1 MKGPVNA
8 AQRSLPDAPEGWRR
22 KFALGVLGVLALGI
36 LGRAFQLQVVSN
48 DRYSARGDN
57 QYVRMQQLRAHRGAV
72 RDRNGEP
79 LALSAPVVS
88 ITADPD
94 KLLAAPQYHAA
105 LAALLQ
111 QTPRQL
117 GRYLEARKRD
127 YDLLKAGPRPPKGP
141 QKVYLK
147 RSMTPDEGQRIAEL
161 KAPGVETEPDYRR
174 FYPAGEVAA
183 HVVGF
188 LDFEGNPASG
198 VERTRDEL
206 LAGTPGKRRVI
217 RDNKKRIVEDPTE
230 LTPAQPGA
238 DVQVTLDLRLQY
250 LAYRELKAAV
260 TENKAKGGLIVLADA
275 HSGDILALASQP
287 GFNPNR
293 SDVRDP
299 EALRNRA
306 VALTFEPGSTVKPL
320 MVAQALDT
328 GVIGPDYRVDTGNGF
343 LKISN
348 VSVRDVH
355 AAGEVDLATLLA
367 KSSNVG
373 AVYIGQKLGTEQL
386 WNGYTRFGF
395 GDRVAAGLPFEE
407 RTVLRDFHRW
417 RPSDTVTASYGYSF
431 TANALQLVRAYC
443 AIANDGLMP
452 AISILKRDHEEP
464 PQRVVSART
473 AQLVRTMLEGVTVK
487 GGTGTKAA
495 VPGYRVAGKTG
506 TVKKNGKGGYI
517 KGAYQSA
524 FIGMLPAQQPSL
536 VALVMIDE
544 PGNGDYYGGAVS
556 APVFGR
562 VMAGAARLLQI
573 KPDELSPP
581 LEAPTPAPA
590 PAVPTQQVDAGPAL
604 ARAQP

>member
-1 MKGPVNA
+1 MNP

-22 KFALGVLGVLALGI
+22 TVVLGVLGVFSLAI
-36 LGRAFQLQVVSN
+36 TARAFHLQILSN
-48 DRYSARGDN
+48 DAYSKKGDN
-57 QYVRMQQLRAHRGAV
+57 QYVRMQQMRAHRGAV

-88 ITADPD
+88 IIADPER
-94 KLLAAPQYHAA
+94 LLAAPESHAA
-105 LAALLQ
+105 LASVLQEKQGTLL
-111 QTPRQL
+111 
-117 GRYLEARKRD
+117 ARVTKLR
-127 YDLLKAGPRPPKGP
+127 KQG
-141 QKVYLK
+141 QIYLK
-147 RSMTPDEGQRIAEL
+147 HHMTPEDGQQVMAL
-161 KAPGVETEPDYRR
+161 KVPGVGLEQDYRR

-188 LDFEGNPASG
+188 LDFEGNAATG
-198 VERTRDEL
+198 VERTADER

-230 LTPAQPGA
+230 LTPAQPGD
-238 DVQVTLDLRLQY
+238 DVEVTLDLRLQY

-260 TENKAKGGLIVLADA
+260 TENRAKGGLIVLVDA

-306 VALTFEPGSTVKPL
+306 VAMTFEPGSTVKPL
-320 MVAQALDT
+320 LVAQALDT
-328 GVIGPDYRVDTGNGF
+328 GAIGPNYTVDTGNGF
-343 LKISN
+343 LKVAD

-355 AAGEVDLATLLA
+355 AAGVVDLATLLA

-373 AVYIGQKLGTEQL
+373 AVHIGQKMGTESI
-386 WNGYTRFGF
+386 WNGYTKFGF
-395 GDRVAAGLPFEE
+395 GDKVGSGLPGEE
-407 RTVLRDFHRW
+407 RTVLRDYHRW
-417 RPSDTVTASYGYSF
+417 RASDTVTASYGYSF

-452 AISILKRDHEEP
+452 AVSILKRDNAVP

-473 AQLVRTMLEGVTVK
+473 AQLVRGMLEGVTVK

-524 FIGMLPAQQPSL
+524 FIGMMPAQNPSL

-556 APVFGR
+556 APIFGR

-573 KPDELSPP
+573 KPDQMPP
-581 LEAPTPAPA
+581 EPAPVPA
-590 PAVPTQQVDAGPAL
+590 PSVPTQRVDTSLPI

>member
-1 MKGPVNA
+1 MKGPVNP

-22 KFALGVLGVLALGI
+22 TVVLGVLGVFSLAI
-36 LGRAFQLQVVSN
+36 TARAFHLQILSN
-48 DRYSARGDN
+48 DAYSKKGDN
-57 QYVRMQQLRAHRGAV
+57 QYVRMQQMRAHRGAV

-88 ITADPD
+88 IIADPER
-94 KLLAAPQYHAA
+94 LLAAPESHAA
-105 LAALLQ
+105 LASVLQEKQGTLL
-111 QTPRQL
+111 
-117 GRYLEARKRD
+117 ARVTKLR
-127 YDLLKAGPRPPKGP
+127 KQG
-141 QKVYLK
+141 QIYLK
-147 RSMTPDEGQRIAEL
+147 HHMTPEDGQQVMAL
-161 KAPGVETEPDYRR
+161 KVPGVGLEQDYRR

-188 LDFEGNPASG
+188 LDFEGNAATG
-198 VERTRDEL
+198 VERTADER

-230 LTPAQPGA
+230 LTPAQPGD
-238 DVQVTLDLRLQY
+238 DVEVTLDLRLQY

-260 TENKAKGGLIVLADA
+260 TENRAKGGLIVLVDA

-306 VALTFEPGSTVKPL
+306 VAMTFEPGSTVKPL
-320 MVAQALDT
+320 LVAQALDT
-328 GVIGPDYRVDTGNGF
+328 GAIGPNYTVDAGNGF
-343 LKISN
+343 LKVAD

-355 AAGEVDLATLLA
+355 AAGVVDLATLLA

-373 AVYIGQKLGTEQL
+373 AVHIGQKMGTESI
-386 WNGYTRFGF
+386 WNGYTKFGF
-395 GDRVAAGLPFEE
+395 GDKVGSGLPGEE
-407 RTVLRDFHRW
+407 RTVLRDYHRW
-417 RPSDTVTASYGYSF
+417 RASDTVTASYGYSF

-452 AISILKRDHEEP
+452 AVSILKRDNAVP

-473 AQLVRTMLEGVTVK
+473 AQLVRGMLEGVTVK

-524 FIGMLPAQQPSL
+524 FIGMMPAQNPSL

-556 APVFGR
+556 APIFGR

-573 KPDELSPP
+573 KPDQMPP
-581 LEAPTPAPA
+581 EPAPVPA
-590 PAVPTQQVDAGPAL
+590 PSVPTQRVDTSLPI